1 MATYTIPCL
10 TLMLSRRDTHLQCMW
25 KEQHGFLARVL
36 CAAYCWP
43 LVVVVVMEMVEGRG
57 IVKAMVIVMVSTDE
71 PLD

>member
-1 MATYTIPCL
+1 
-10 TLMLSRRDTHLQCMW
+10 MW
-25 KEQHGFLARVL
+25 KAQHGFLARVL

-43 LVVVVVMEMVEGRG
+43 LVVVVVREMVEVRG

>member
-1 MATYTIPCL
+1 
-10 TLMLSRRDTHLQCMW
+10 MW
-25 KEQHGFLARVL
+25 KAQHGFLARVL

>member
-1 MATYTIPCL
+1 
-10 TLMLSRRDTHLQCMW
+10 MW
-25 KEQHGFLARVL
+25 KAQHGFLARVL

-43 LVVVVVMEMVEGRG
+43 LVVVVEMVEVRG